1 MGYGKIMKKLIRMAA
16 LLLTLLALCACSNE
30 DDTADGE
37 DDLQNAV
44 KMTATVT
51 AVADKVEVE
60 VIEGEYG
67 ASGPYWVVISEETR
81 FADKKGKAIKKED
94 LKEGDK
100 VEIYYGGQVMMSYPP
115 QIVAIKIAVVE

>member
-1 MGYGKIMKKLIRMAA
+1 MKKLIRMAA
-16 LLLTLLALCACSNE
+16 LLLALLALCACASEE
-30 DDTADGE
+30 DEGDSE
-37 DDLQNAV
+37 ESLQGTV

-51 AVADKVEVE
+51 AISDRIEVE

-81 FADKKGKAIKKED
+81 FADKNGKSIKKDD
-94 LKEGDK
+94 LKEGDT